1 MKIQAKTSEI
11 IKVLYGYPID
21 PRLHEGANLT
31 FTGGKIYRLGGG
43 WWRVSGY
50 CHSGIDT
57 TKVVEAIKRLKSVR
71 GDVIGEAILET
82 VAKRRWVE

>member
-1 MKIQAKTSEI
+1 MKIQAKISEVV
-11 IKVLYGYPID
+11 KVLYGYPLDAKIY
-21 PRLHEGANLT
+21 EGGNLT

-50 CHSGIDT
+50 AYDKSDT
-57 TKVVEAIKRLKSVR
+57 TRVVEALNRLKSVR

-82 VAKRRWVE
+82 VAKRRWRE